1 MNIYYNL
8 RTDKQY
14 RATTALS
21 RKEFDELYCYFQKY
35 YVPKPAN
42 PYPGTPQPVLT
53 DRREALFFVLHY
65 LKAYPTLECMGLYF
79 GMSVQAVSDYLKRTK
94 AYLRAALEE
103 MDQMPPSLFA
113 SQQDF
118 DQAFQGVDYLL
129 IDATEVRVNRSK
141 DDEGQR
147 FTYSGKK
154 KYHTW
159 KTLVISDFGRVI
171 HYVGRLWN
179 GKTHDKCIYNYELS
193 DLDYAGKG
201 RLVDLGFH
209 GLQADGEQDPVLMPW
224 KKPRGE
230 KLSQED
236 KEDNRFLASV
246 RIRVEHAIGGMKRF
260 FILRHTHRFHYN
272 HTTYDA
278 IQLCAALW
286 NLKVAK
292 H

>member
-1 MNIYYNL
+1 ML
-8 RTDKQY
+8 
-14 RATTALS
+14 
-21 RKEFDELYCYFQKY
+21 
-35 YVPKPAN
+35 
-42 PYPGTPQPVLT
+42 
-53 DRREALFFVLHY
+53 
-65 LKAYPTLECMGLYF
+65 
-79 GMSVQAVSDYLKRTK
+79 
-94 AYLRAALEE
+94 
-103 MDQMPPSLFA
+103 
-113 SQQDF
+113 QDF

-209 GLQADGEQDPVLMPW
+209 KHTDPVLMPW

-246 RIRVEHAIGGMKRF
+246 RIRVDYR
-260 FILRHTHRFHYN
+260 RHEYSQAHSSFPLQPYH
-272 HTTYDA
+272 
-278 IQLCAALW
+278 L
-286 NLKVAK
+286 
-292 H
+292 